1 MIEGGEEI
9 FESCNNEYWKA
20 PPGGKEDEAEIVI
33 DLKCP
38 MRLETFSVINGF
50 GDFGTKQFT
59 LFGSRNISG
68 PWTELYR
75 GELPPGT
82 EMTEEVYI
90 FLAIISKL
98 LLIFSR
104 KFSAARRLMYLRPAL
119 LASMSLGLVTRSTSR
134 TGQSGSSNFKLCPS
148 MGKAVGSVICLLMD
162 L

>member
-9 FESCNNEYWKA
+9 FESCNNGYWKA
-20 PPGGKEDEAEIVI
+20 PQEQKEDEAEIVI

-38 MRLETFSVINGF
+38 IRLEAFSVINGF
-50 GDFGTKQFT
+50 GDFGTKKVA

-98 LLIFSR
+98 HLVFSR
-104 KFSAARRLMYLRPAL
+104 KFSAARRLMAPKQPLREEQLHCKSKSLNLQLQQSQQL
-119 LASMSLGLVTRSTSR
+119 LL
-134 TGQSGSSNFKLCPS
+134 Q
-148 MGKAVGSVICLLMD
+148 
-162 L
+162 